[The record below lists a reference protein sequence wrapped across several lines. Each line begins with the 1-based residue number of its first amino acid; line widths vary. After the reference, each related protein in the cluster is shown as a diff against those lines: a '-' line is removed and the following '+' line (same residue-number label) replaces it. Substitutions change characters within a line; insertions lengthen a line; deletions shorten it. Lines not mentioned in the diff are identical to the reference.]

1 MSKLSRNQDPGT
13 SAEAASWRDPE
24 VDVGRARRRF
34 GRLLQAGR
42 RRASLVSICPSFFK
56 LLILSTCIESFAF
69 LQWNCVSALAKLVCR
84 QSMRHRT
91 SVPSQPRSC
100 HKRTKN

>member
-42 RRASLVSICPSFFK
+42 RRASLVGICPSFVK
-56 LLILSTCIESFAF
+56 LQILSTCIESFAVF
-69 LQWNCVSALAKLVCR
+69 AVELCLSAGKTRLPTVDA
-84 QSMRHRT
+84 T
-91 SVPSQPRSC
+91 S
-100 HKRTKN
+100 N